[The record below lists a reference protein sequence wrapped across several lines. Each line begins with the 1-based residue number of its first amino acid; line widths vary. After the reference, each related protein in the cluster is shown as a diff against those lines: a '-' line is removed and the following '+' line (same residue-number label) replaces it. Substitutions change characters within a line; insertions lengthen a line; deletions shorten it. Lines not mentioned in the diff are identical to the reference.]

1 MLIIFLMCS
10 QAVKQLAVL
19 LGDHNLYTLTPSQ
32 KFLKVDKMYIHP
44 DFNIPKPLSND
55 VALMHL
61 PQEIA
66 FNGEY
71 IAYYTSLKF
80 SGALTFLPSTGYSL
94 SG

>member
-1 MLIIFLMCS
+1 MPIILLMCS
-10 QAVKQLAVL
+10 QAVEQLAIL

-32 KFLKVDKMYIHP
+32 KFLKVDKVYIHP

-66 FNGEY
+66 FNGM
-71 IAYYTSLKF
+71 
-80 SGALTFLPSTGYSL
+80 
-94 SG
+94 